1 MSRRLATRVFA
12 VALAGGWGVAA
23 SADDLRP
30 NAAPEESD
38 HALAWREAVAE
49 PNTAARVATL
59 RDLAPAVAAPDP
71 RAALLHAKTLDSLE
85 RDILIGAA
93 WTAWGR
99 QDAQAAL
106 AGLKELPE
114 LGASRGCIVNGW
126 PVYKVLEGWTQT
138 DPRAAFAWTA
148 ADSGTAAWAHL
159 PLRAIAE
166 SNVAD
171 ALSLAEQLEGTPRQQ
186 AIRTVLDAWAQD
198 DPRAAA
204 AWVEDASP
212 EDAAAAFFE
221 VVRSW
226 AGTFPEQALDWADTL
241 PEDQQLAAT
250 RAVFF
255 SAARTS
261 PDAASVL
268 LDRVGDPQRRLAA
281 SQMLVAQW
289 VDSAPAD
296 ARRWIAGA
304 ADGAAQR
311 DLYVTLFRSWARR
324 DREGAAK
331 ELREIADHRHRDAAA
346 LAMLHQT
353 IFNDLRH
360 AALRVRRGSQTAAAL
375 NGDMDFADDLYG
387 RIRDAEIRRDAARAL
402 YDTLHEVAPEHAER
416 YREIAGV
423 TDESK
428 QPE

>member
-1 MSRRLATRVFA
+1 MFA

-23 SADDLRP
+23 SAEDLRP
-30 NAAPEESD
+30 NAAPAESD
-38 HALAWREAVAE
+38 HTLAWREAVAE
-49 PNTAARVATL
+49 PNGAGRVAAL
-59 RDLAPAVAAPDP
+59 DGLAPAVAEADP
-71 RAALLHAKTLDSLE
+71 RAALLLAETLDGLE

-171 ALSLAEQLEGTPRQQ
+171 ALSLAEQLEGTARQQ
-186 AIRTVLDAWAQD
+186 AIRTVLGVWAQD

-204 AWVEDASP
+204 AWVADASP
-212 EDAAAAFFE
+212 EDAAAAFMA
-221 VVRSW
+221 VAGAW
-226 AGTFPEQALDWADTL
+226 AGAFPDQALDWADTL
-241 PEDQQLAAT
+241 PEDRQLAAT
-250 RAVFF
+250 RAVFLG
-255 SAARTS
+255 AARAS

-268 LDRVGDPQRRLAA
+268 VGRVGDPQRRLEA
-281 SQMLVAQW
+281 SQMVVAQW

-311 DLYVTLFRSWARR
+311 DLYVTLFRSWARS

-331 ELREIADHRHRDAAA
+331 ELREIANTRHRDAAA

-353 IFNDLRH
+353 ISNNFRH
-360 AALRVRRGSQTAAAL
+360 AALRVRSGSQTEAAL
-375 NGDMDFADDLYG
+375 HDHIDFADGLYG
-387 RIRDAEIRRDAARAL
+387 RIRDAEIRRNAAWAL
-402 YDTLHEVAPEHAER
+402 YDTLHEVAPERAER

-423 TDESK
+423 TDESN